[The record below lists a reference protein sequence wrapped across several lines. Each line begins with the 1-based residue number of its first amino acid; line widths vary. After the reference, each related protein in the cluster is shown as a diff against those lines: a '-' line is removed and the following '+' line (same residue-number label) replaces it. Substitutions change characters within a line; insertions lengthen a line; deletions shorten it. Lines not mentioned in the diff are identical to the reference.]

1 MAAQPEQRLRG
12 GWGWSLLAAFL
23 GIVAILGADSM
34 HLAASSRAL
43 PDAAQFLGWFGA
55 SVLGALVI
63 AGVAPRTRWAVAI
76 PVLLIFGILVALLGW
91 GLGIWTIYLF
101 KTIGQGTPNPTLPP
115 KQLVTSGPYAYI
127 RNPMALGGFYLLL
140 GEAALYASPSLVGI
154 ATLYLVILY
163 CYARWVE
170 EPILVRRFGK
180 PYHKYLQQVP
190 RFFPNPFRRK

>member
-1 MAAQPEQRLRG
+1 MKREKAIEIATYITVLFAVLVILP
-12 GWGWSLLAAFL
+12 LLARWL
-23 GIVAILGADSM
+23 DSFYVQS
-34 HLAASSRAL
+34 H
-43 PDAAQFLGWFGA
+43 
-55 SVLGALVI
+55 
-63 AGVAPRTRWAVAI
+63 
-76 PVLLIFGILVALLGW
+76 PVFATSPTLLIFGILVTLLGW

-115 KQLVTSGPYAYI
+115 KQLVTSGPYTYI

-154 ATLYLVILY
+154 AILYLVILY
-163 CYARWVE
+163 CYVRWVE

-180 PYHKYLQQVP
+180 PYRKYLQTVP